1 MLGKR
6 HVVVRVGMP
15 YTDAGATAV
24 DAVGADVSARI
35 DAVVQGG
42 DLEDYQFSGPA
53 ARGAR
58 LPTSAN
64 GVRLNTLHPARYT
77 VTYKLRSPDS
87 NELSDV
93 QTMCD
98 ASAPVRTIL
107 VRGKKAKAK

>member
-15 YTDAGATAV
+15 YTDAGAVAV
-24 DAVGADVSARI
+24 DAMGADASARI

-42 DLEDYQFSGPA
+42 DLEDYQFGGPAA

-58 LPTSAN
+58 LPKSAD

-77 VTYKLRSPDS
+77 VTYKVRRFSLPGE
-87 NELSDV
+87 ELSDV

-98 ASAPVRTIL
+98 AGAPVRTIL
-107 VRGKKAKAK
+107 VVRKTS